1 MIYEVLNKLGI
12 TYQEV
17 THQAIFTVADALTL
31 NLPIKGV
38 GCKNLFLKSNLD
50 NYYLYLLNAS
60 KRADIKELEK
70 FLGVKKLHFASI
82 TELNQILGNT
92 QGSVS
97 VLGIINDSNKKVTV
111 IIDQNLINKVLL
123 VHPDTNT
130 KTIAIKYQDI
140 IKYIEYLEHKYI
152 IFSKN

>member
-17 THQAIFTVADALTL
+17 THQAIFTVADALKL
-31 NLPIKGV
+31 NLNIKGV

-50 NYYLYLLNAS
+50 NYYLYLLNAN

-70 FLGVKKLHFASI
+70 LLGLKKLHFATL
-82 TELNQILGNT
+82 TELNQILGLSK
-92 QGSVS
+92 GSVS
-97 VLGIINDSNKKVTV
+97 VLGIINDSAKKVTV
-111 IIDQNLINKVLL
+111 IIDQNLVNKVLL

-130 KTIAIKYQDI
+130 KTVAIKYQDI
-140 IKYIEYLEHKYI
+140 IKYIKYLGHEYI
-152 IFSKN
+152 IF